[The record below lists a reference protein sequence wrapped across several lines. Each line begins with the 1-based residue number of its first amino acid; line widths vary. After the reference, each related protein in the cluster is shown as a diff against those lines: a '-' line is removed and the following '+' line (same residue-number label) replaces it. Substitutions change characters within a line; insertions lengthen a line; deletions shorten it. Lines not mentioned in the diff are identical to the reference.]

1 MSTAGESTEGTP
13 TDPAGQRSG
22 VGIAVML
29 ASVVGFLLLCFRLR
43 TFFTDD
49 AWISVR
55 YAESVANG
63 FGFVWNPGGEA
74 AEGFSNPLLVYAE
87 ALAHLVNLSAV
98 TFARVLG
105 VVSAVAC
112 IVLVYW
118 RGREVVG
125 ETAARAAAVLTGF
138 CPPLALW
145 AVGGLET
152 TVTALVV
159 TAATVELAKRDGGRP
174 LLAGVLL
181 ALLPWLRPEG
191 IAVALALAV
200 LGEGLGVLRGSSRR
214 RSLVRLALIA
224 GPPVLSQVV
233 LEVLRLTVYGHL
245 LPNSVI
251 YKSGVGALF
260 LVPGKFLAQAS
271 AILALAAIGLIAARD
286 RRWLLVV
293 PTAVYLLGSIG
304 TGDLVNAASR
314 FFLPT
319 WPLLTLVAGLGVAT
333 AVAAVPGRRGALA
346 ATAAVGVCALVAVTV
361 QPGNVRL
368 LGDFVHEYRVCR
380 EAPRAEVARWLR
392 TNTPQDAVISISDA
406 GLVPAR
412 SGGRTFVDQFLLN
425 EPILQETGVQGPRAR
440 AKIVFARDPD
450 FIVLA
455 SGSPK
460 SFRRLY
466 GTDSAIYR
474 QPQMADYALVHVAKG
489 RGCPYNLF
497 IFGKRS

>member
-1 MSTAGESTEGTP
+1 MATATPAMDSTQ
-13 TDPAGQRSG
+13 TDQAGQRSP
-22 VGIAVML
+22 VGTAVML
-29 ASVVGFLLLCFRLR
+29 LSVAGFFLLSFRLR
-43 TFFTDD
+43 HFFTDD

-55 YAESVANG
+55 YAESLADG
-63 FGFVWNPGGEA
+63 YGFVWNPGGEA
-74 AEGFSNPLLVYAE
+74 VEGFSNPLLVYAE
-87 ALAHLVNLSAV
+87 AVAHLIGLSAG
-98 TFARVLG
+98 TSARILG

-138 CPPLALW
+138 SPPFALW

-152 TVTALVV
+152 TVTALVI
-159 TAATVELAKRDGGRP
+159 TAATLELARRDGGRP
-174 LLAGVLL
+174 LVAGMLL

-200 LGEGLGVLRGSSRR
+200 LGEGLGLLHASTRR
-214 RSLVRLALIA
+214 RSLVRLALV
-224 GPPVLSQVV
+224 GGLPVLSQAA
-233 LEVLRLTVYGHL
+233 LEVLRLAVYGHL
-245 LPNSVI
+245 VPNSVI
-251 YKSGVGALF
+251 YKSGVGPLF

-271 AILALAAIGLIAARD
+271 AILALAAVGVIASSD

-319 WPLLTLVAGLGVAT
+319 WPQFSLVAGLGVASV
-333 AVAAVPGRRGALA
+333 VAALPGRRGDLA
-346 ATAAVGVCALVAVTV
+346 GIATVAACAVVAVTV

-368 LGDFVHEYRVCR
+368 LSTFVAEYRDCR

-392 TNTPQDAVISISDA
+392 GNSPQDAVISISDA

-425 EPILQETGVQGPRAR
+425 EPIIQETGVQGPRAR

-450 FIVLA
+450 YIVLA
-455 SGSPK
+455 SASPNA
-460 SFRRLY
+460 FRRLY

-474 QPQMADYALVHVAKG
+474 HRRMGDYELVHVAEG
-489 RGCPYNLF
+489 HGCPYNLF
-497 IFGKRS
+497 IYRES